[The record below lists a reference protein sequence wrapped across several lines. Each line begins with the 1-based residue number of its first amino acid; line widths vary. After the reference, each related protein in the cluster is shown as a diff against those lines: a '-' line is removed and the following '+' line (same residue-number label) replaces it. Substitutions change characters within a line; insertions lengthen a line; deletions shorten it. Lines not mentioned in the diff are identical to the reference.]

1 MMSKYAGER
10 HYDYSPDPTPR
21 ARHYDHSPD
30 STPRGRR
37 YVLENLNER
46 VRKNPGG
53 NVSFNKRDRNDNY
66 TNLKDVPS
74 SQHSVASYRSNKT
87 GPIGSS
93 NKVMPTEPIVMK
105 GRGSPRK
112 NPDVNDP
119 WQRPYVDPLSS
130 NSNKSPRTYM
140 SVEPLSKSN
149 RSPRSPRKD
158 VKNEL
163 MADDKRQNKG
173 LSPRDEYMVTKL
185 YDKEIIYLRPSD
197 IRYTHDQITAHFNDG
212 RTMLSTFVGLLYGKI
227 GIKFGDKDVSP
238 IEVMQTEEKSQ
249 KVWYVVNGNRRLYVF
264 KKLQKCGAIT
274 NMQVVAR
281 KYDALEMDKQFLT
294 RTQGRTISVV
304 NDSALN
310 TKMAAEVRRWKE
322 WKAKQPTANNDKKQT
337 KQQKKKSKNQ
347 SSTNDKS
354 KY

>member
-1 MMSKYAGER
+1 MSKYAGAR

-21 ARHYDHSPD
+21 DRRHYDESPD
-30 STPRGRR
+30 SSPRGRR

-46 VRKNPGG
+46 VRKHPGG

-93 NKVMPTEPIVMK
+93 NKVMPTEPIVVK

-112 NPDVNDP
+112 APNTLDP
-119 WQRPYVDPLSS
+119 WERPYIDPLSS
-130 NSNKSPRTYM
+130 SNK
-140 SVEPLSKSN
+140 
-149 RSPRSPRKD
+149 SPRSPRKD
-158 VKNEL
+158 VREEI
-163 MADDKRQNKG
+163 MADDKRQQHKG

-185 YDKEIIYLRPSD
+185 YDKEIIYLKPSE

-212 RTMLSTFVGLLYGKI
+212 RTMLSTFVGILYGKI

-238 IEVMQTEEKSQ
+238 IEVMQTEEKNQ

-310 TKMAAEVRRWKE
+310 SKFAAEVRRWKE
-322 WKAKQPTANNDKKQT
+322 WKAKQPTANNNKKQS
-337 KQQKKKSKNQ
+337 KHQKKKTKNQ
-347 SSTNDKS
+347 TTDNSKS
-354 KY
+354 KC